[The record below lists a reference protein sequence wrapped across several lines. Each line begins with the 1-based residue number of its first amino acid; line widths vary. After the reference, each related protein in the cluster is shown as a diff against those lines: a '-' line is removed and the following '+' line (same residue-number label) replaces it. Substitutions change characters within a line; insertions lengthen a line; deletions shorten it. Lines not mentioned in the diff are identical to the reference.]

1 MNRHILIGLLAT
13 LVVLAGCATTGSDSP
28 SLRDEIAADKAAFKA
43 CAAREAKQM
52 IETTDFE
59 PQTVATTALARCD
72 SHWQDYTAGL
82 QLLYTRQ
89 TRNST
94 YGHLQSRSE
103 GFELNHQVHREIR
116 QRAEK
121 ARAGD
126 AERGA

>member
-1 MNRHILIGLLAT
+1 MSRHASLGLLAT
-13 LVVLAGCATTGSDSP
+13 LVMLAGCATTGSDTP
-28 SLRDEIAADKAAFKA
+28 SLRDEIAADKAAFKT
-43 CAAREAKQM
+43 CADRQAMRM

-89 TRNST
+89 TRNIT

>member
-43 CAAREAKQM
+43 CAACEAKQM

-72 SHWQDYTAGL
+72 NHWQDYTAGL
-82 QLLYTRQ
+82 QRLYTRH
-89 TRNST
+89 TRNIT
-94 YGHLQSRSE
+94 YGHLQARSD
-103 GFELNHQVHREIR
+103 GFDLNHSVHREIKK
-116 QRAEK
+116 RAEK
-121 ARAGD
+121 ARSGSAGPGD
-126 AERGA
+126 